1 MSNVMVGF
9 TLSSLLWVLFSFLF
23 LFSSVEHFIY
33 GLLVVEVYLLFGF
46 LLLGFSG
53 VSDFSPSL
61 S

>member
-1 MSNVMVGF
+1 VSNVMVGF